1 MDILQKLNY
10 FKELKKLDDGT
21 NVSWFIYNLK
31 KQGVSDKD
39 IVRELLIRNNMVVNA
54 M

>member
-1 MDILQKLNY
+1 MNIIQKLNY
-10 FKELKKLDDGT
+10 FRALKELDDGT

-39 IVRELLIRNNMVVNA
+39 IVRQLLIKNNMVVNA